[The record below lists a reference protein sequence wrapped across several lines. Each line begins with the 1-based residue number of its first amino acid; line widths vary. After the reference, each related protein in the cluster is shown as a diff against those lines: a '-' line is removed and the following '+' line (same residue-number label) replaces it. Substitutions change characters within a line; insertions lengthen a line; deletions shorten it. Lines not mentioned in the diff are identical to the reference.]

1 MRIDKKQILMMKLK
15 KHGYESPSKLAKAL
29 GMNHSSISHALLY
42 DNRSPMLM
50 KKISNLIGED
60 LMWLATGDVGKWN

>member
-1 MRIDKKQILMMKLK
+1 MRIDKKQILIMKLK
-15 KHGYESPSKLAKAL
+15 QYGYESPNKLAKAL

-50 KKISNLIGED
+50 KRISKLVGED
-60 LMWLATGDVGKWN
+60 LMWLATGDAGKWN